1 MSYTSLVV
9 DWIATIFLLIEQ
21 KEREIRVLY
30 SKGFKLK
37 KEVAKAGEEL
47 DNAKELQAQN
57 KTTEDEVF
65 KIFLKYIG
73 AREALGD
80 FISNELP
87 GKGKKIQLQID
98 SLIKNL
104 NRLTKLKQKLDDK
117 LKSQKSKNKTE
128 RHTNEN
134 VRTKNS

>member
-37 KEVAKAGEEL
+37 REVAKTGEDL

-57 KTTEDEVF
+57 KNTEDEVLE
-65 KIFLKYIG
+65 KFLKHIG
-73 AREALGD
+73 ALEALND
-80 FISNELP
+80 FIDNELP
-87 GKGKKIQLQID
+87 GKGKENQLQID
-98 SLIKNL
+98 SLINNL
-104 NRLTKLKQKLDDK
+104 NRLTKLKLKLDDK
-117 LKSQKSKNKTE
+117 LKSQKNKTKTE
-128 RHTNEN
+128 RLTNEN